1 MRARAGDPPR
11 TTSQKILA
19 GRADEQEPSGS
30 TVRVKVDQVVLAT
43 DPLATLGQPA
53 ARGLKK
59 TKVETAIAYETE
71 CLTTSSDASQLGRI
85 PRDVVRSG
93 VLLARAGIGFPSAVH
108 LERFAAPGR
117 LALTDDQRLCSLGA
131 IGMLTLL
138 ASPAQLAEVLAEGRT
153 RLRTVSSVQVLI
165 SGRLRPFSCV
175 KDVALELLSRGLAS
189 TVRRVDRATGAPVV
203 LEFGGPSA
211 RLLSVPERAV
221 LCSLAPHVGAAGAV
235 FVSDEK
241 TEAYLRDQ
249 RRSKAHR
256 VVSPDPGAPCDEVV
270 TLDLSTVDPL
280 IVDASGAVRAPR
292 ELEGSPVRQ
301 VVLGGDSGTS
311 LRDLLVAAQLLKSK
325 RVPSTVDFLLAPP
338 SRQALEV
345 LAQTGALL
353 DLLATG
359 ARLIEPDQRLIS
371 EGLYPPVEG
380 ELSLRSFD
388 PLPGARRF
396 SRALVGSAETLAY
409 AVATGQL
416 GDPRAFKRP
425 VRVTIPRTLPT
436 DDVLIVRKEKGKK
449 SEPKEFLA
457 SLATPA
463 APFDGTLDLSIH
475 TELDGSNGASEGA
488 RALVLGELDH
498 VSWAAAHVPRLLP
511 HLRALI
517 SPEVPAAL
525 VPRLSGAG
533 VLALSCSAEQLPEL
547 RSAKSLRLSKLSADD
562 GNVEVSLGKQHLTLC
577 WLALEEERKWV
588 LSGSVGGA
596 TRKPAE
602 RTKASGSE
610 PSG

>member
-1 MRARAGDPPR
+1 
-11 TTSQKILA
+11 
-19 GRADEQEPSGS
+19 
-30 TVRVKVDQVVLAT
+30 VKVDQVVLST
-43 DPLATLGQPA
+43 DPLATLGQPG
-53 ARGLKK
+53 ARALKK
-59 TKVETAIAYETE
+59 AKVETAIAYETH
-71 CLTTSSDASQLGRI
+71 CLTTSTDPSELGRI
-85 PRDVVRSG
+85 PREVVRSG
-93 VLLARAGIGFPSAVH
+93 ILLARAGIGFPGAVH

-138 ASPAQLAEVLAEGRT
+138 ASPAQLAEVLSEGRT
-153 RLRTVSSVQVLI
+153 RLRTMGSVQVLL
-165 SGRLRPFSCV
+165 SGRLRPFSGV
-175 KDVALELLSRGLAS
+175 KDVALELLSRELAA
-189 TVRRVDRATGAPVV
+189 TVRKVDRATGAPVV

-221 LCSLAPHVGAAGAV
+221 LCSLAPTVGAAGAV

-256 VVSPDPGAPCDEVV
+256 AVAPDPGAPCDEVI

-280 IVDASGAVRAPR
+280 IVDSTGAVRAPR

-325 RVPSTVDFLLAPP
+325 RVPSTVDFLIAPP

-359 ARLIEPDQRLIS
+359 ARLIEPDQRLIT
-371 EGLYPPVEG
+371 EELYPPVRG
-380 ELSLRSFD
+380 EPSLRSFD
-388 PLPGARRF
+388 PLPGARGP

-409 AVATGQL
+409 AVASGQV
-416 GDPRAFKRP
+416 GDPRGFKRP
-425 VRVTIPRTLPT
+425 VRVTIPRALPT

-449 SEPKEFLA
+449 PEGKEMLP
-457 SLATPA
+457 SAT
-463 APFDGTLDLSIH
+463 APSVPFEGTLDLSIQ
-475 TELDGSNGASEGA
+475 TELHASNGANDGA
-488 RALVLGELDH
+488 RALVLGDLDH
-498 VSWAAAHVPRLLP
+498 VSWAAAHVPRLP

-533 VLALSCSAEQLPEL
+533 VLALSCSADQLPQL
-547 RSAKSLRLSKLSADD
+547 RSAKSLRLPKLSADSGD
-562 GNVEVSLGKQHLTLC
+562 VEVSLGKQRLMLC
-577 WLALEEERKWV
+577 WLALEEERRWV
-588 LSGSVGGA
+588 LSGSLAAGPG
-596 TRKPAE
+596 KPKPQE
-602 RTKASGSE
+602 T
-610 PSG
+610 P

>member
-19 GRADEQEPSGS
+19 GRADEQELEAS
-30 TVRVKVDQVVLAT
+30 TVRVKVDQVVLAA
-43 DPLATLGQPA
+43 DPLATLCAPA
-53 ARGLKK
+53 ARALKK
-59 TKVETAIAYETE
+59 IKVESAVAYETH
-71 CLTTSSDASQLGRI
+71 CVTTRTDSRQTARI
-85 PRDVVRSG
+85 PRDAVRSG
-93 VLLARAGIGFPSAVH
+93 VLLARAGIGFPGAVH

-117 LALTDDQRLCSLGA
+117 LALTDDQRLCALGA
-131 IGMLTLL
+131 MGMLTLL

-153 RLRTVSSVQVLI
+153 RLRTVASVQVLL

-175 KDVALELLSRGLAS
+175 KDVALELLLRGLGS
-189 TVRRVDRATGAPVV
+189 TVRKVDRSSGAPVV
-203 LEFGGPSA
+203 IEFGGPSA

-221 LCSLAPHVGAAGAV
+221 LCSLAPSVGAAGAV

-256 VVSPDPGAPCDEVV
+256 ALAPDPGAPCDEVV

-280 IVDASGAVRAPR
+280 IVDSAGAIRAPR
-292 ELEGSPVRQ
+292 ELEGTPIRQ
-301 VVLGGDSGTS
+301 VVLGGDCGTS
-311 LRDLLVAAQLLKSK
+311 LRDLLIAAQLLKSK
-325 RVPSTVDFLLAPP
+325 RVPSSIEFLVAPP

-345 LAQTGALL
+345 LTQTGALL

-359 ARLIEPDQRLIS
+359 ARLIEPDARLTT
-371 EGLYPPVEG
+371 EELYPPPTG
-380 ELSLRSFD
+380 EHSLRSFD
-388 PLPGARRF
+388 PRPGAHGPV
-396 SRALVGSAETLAY
+396 RAMIGSAETLAY

-449 SEPKEFLA
+449 LEGKE
-457 SLATPA
+457 SLPTPQ
-463 APFDGTLDLSIH
+463 PPSSRFDETLDLSVQTDLH
-475 TELDGSNGASEGA
+475 ASNGAGNGA

-498 VSWAAAHVPRLLP
+498 VCWAAAHVPRLLP
-511 HLRALI
+511 ELCAVI
-517 SPEVPAAL
+517 SPEVPAGL

-533 VLALSCSAEQLPEL
+533 VVALSCSTDQLPQL
-547 RSAKSLRLSKLSADD
+547 RSAKSIRLPKLSAESAD
-562 GNVEVSLGKQHLTLC
+562 VEVSLGKQRLTLS
-577 WLALEEERKWV
+577 WLAIEEERRWV
-588 LSGSVGGA
+588 LSGDVGVGA
-596 TRKPAE
+596 ASKGKPQGA
-602 RTKASGSE
+602 A
-610 PSG
+610 